1 MARQASELSLPL
13 IFSRHLLRCGLFTMA
28 VVLAAASGQAMVQET
43 EPPSTEDV
51 LKDSGYAVDDR
62 DSNPAP
68 SEPAH
73 TGLTQDQLLMGSGY
87 ELVPAEGPTREE
99 VLARSG
105 VEHVPSQVLTQ
116 DVVLAESGYE
126 QTSAQVLD
134 TEGERPA
141 STDASALG
149 PEHIDE
155 ATVIQVQHSQSGD
168 GPCGFSIQRDLEGTV
183 RVTPSLDDQGN
194 LVLMIDDVQLSGTLT
209 NLENNQVVEI
219 RWVRQDGSVGSEF
232 NGSATTIMLQLVGS
246 VNRGYDSADSTI
258 TMDLP
263 LDGAETISFVT
274 DGQNAKAWAH
284 VCALLD

>member
-1 MARQASELSLPL
+1 MARQSSELSLPL
-13 IFSRHLLRCGLFTMA
+13 IFSRRLLRRGLFTMA
-28 VVLAAASGQAMVQET
+28 VVLTSASGQAMAQET

-51 LKDSGYAVDDR
+51 LEDSGYVVDDR

-73 TGLTQDQLLMGSGY
+73 PWLTQDQLLMGSGY

-105 VEHVPSQVLTQ
+105 LEHVPSQVLTQ
-116 DVVLAESGYE
+116 DEVLAESGYE
-126 QTSAQVLD
+126 FVPVQVLD
-134 TEGERPA
+134 TQDARPA
-141 STDASALG
+141 STGPVALSSALA
-149 PEHIDE
+149 PEHVDD

-183 RVTPSLDDQGN
+183 RVTPSLDGQGN

-209 NLENNQVVEI
+209 NLENNRVVEI
-219 RWVRQDGSVGSEF
+219 RWVRQDGLVGSQF

-246 VNRGYDSADSTI
+246 VNRGYDPADSTI

-263 LDGAETISFVT
+263 LDGA
-274 DGQNAKAWAH
+274 
-284 VCALLD
+284 